1 VGGFIVPDKEIGK
14 ITKYYS
20 KIGVAVIELSSTIK
34 TGDRIS
40 VKGATTDFSQVVES
54 LQVEK
59 QSIQEAG
66 AGKEVALKVK
76 EKVRENDIVFLS
88 E

>member
-1 VGGFIVPDKEIGK
+1 MSEKEIGK

-34 TGDRIS
+34 TGDKILIR
-40 VKGATTDFSQVVES
+40 GATTDFSQTVDS

-59 QSIQEAG
+59 QTIQEAG
-66 AGKEVALKVK
+66 AGKEVALKVN
-76 EKVRENDIVFLS
+76 EKVRENDTVFLV

>member
-1 VGGFIVPDKEIGK
+1 VGGYIVSEKEIGT

-20 KIGVAVIELSSTIK
+20 KIGVAVIKLSSTIK
-34 TGDRIS
+34 VGDTIILR
-40 VKGATTDFSQVVES
+40 GATTDFSQTVES

-59 QSIQEAG
+59 ESIQKAG
-66 AGKEVALKVK
+66 AGKEIALKVK
-76 EKVRENDIVFLS
+76 DKVRENDKVFLS